1 MTSARDLARPYPTVR
16 VDDDAQQAARLMV
29 RERLPALLVLDQVE
43 CPYAIVP
50 AAQLLQVL
58 VPEGGHQDSLMAL
71 VSSDRFNAGL
81 RGTLSGRSVA
91 DWLLRRRATPGL
103 VGPDDSPSEAAA
115 LMTRKG
121 CPVVGVIEH
130 EGGTVTLL
138 GAITA
143 DVLLEHFIGG
153 P

>member
-1 MTSARDLARPYPTVR
+1 MTLARDLARPYPTVR
-16 VDDDAQQAARLMV
+16 VDDDAQEAARLLV

-50 AAQLLQVL
+50 AAQLLTAL
-58 VPEGGHQDSLMAL
+58 VPEYDRQDLLPAMIG
-71 VSSDRFNAGL
+71 DRFDDDV
-81 RGTLSGRSVA
+81 RGALSGRPVA
-91 DWLLRRRATPGL
+91 DWLPRRRVTPAL
-103 VGPDDSPSEAAA
+103 VGPEESPSEVAA
-115 LMTRKG
+115 LMTRKD
-121 CPVVGVIEH
+121 CSVVAVIERG
-130 EGGTVTLL
+130 GGTVTLL

>member
-1 MTSARDLARPYPTVR
+1 LTHARDLAHPYPTVR
-16 VDDDAQQAARLMV
+16 VDDDAQEAARLLV
-29 RERLPALLVLDQVE
+29 REQLPALLVLDQVE

-50 AAQLLQVL
+50 AAQLLGAL
-58 VPEGGHQDSLMAL
+58 VPEH
-71 VSSDRFNAGL
+71 DRLDPLLTLIADRLDGAA
-81 RGTLSGRSVA
+81 RETLSGRSVA
-91 DWLLRRRATPGL
+91 DWLPRHRVTPGL
-103 VGPDDSPSEAAA
+103 VGPEDSPSEVAA

-121 CPVVGVIEH
+121 CPVVAVIDRD
-130 EGGTVTLL
+130 GGAVTLL